1 MSPRNRLLYTLAMLI
16 CVIAAMHLAA
26 TIFFLYWTLWWYDI
40 ILHFLGGVFVG
51 LLVLWLQFLSGYF
64 GTPALPSSRKVF
76 SVMLVAVLAVGVGWE
91 VFERLLGHTWSV
103 EGYWLDTSVDVVLDL
118 LGSVV
123 AFFHFKSR
131 YMNRGQ

>member
-1 MSPRNRLLYTLAMLI
+1 M
-16 CVIAAMHLAA
+16 
-26 TIFFLYWTLWWYDI
+26 
-40 ILHFLGGVFVG
+40 HFLGGVFVG